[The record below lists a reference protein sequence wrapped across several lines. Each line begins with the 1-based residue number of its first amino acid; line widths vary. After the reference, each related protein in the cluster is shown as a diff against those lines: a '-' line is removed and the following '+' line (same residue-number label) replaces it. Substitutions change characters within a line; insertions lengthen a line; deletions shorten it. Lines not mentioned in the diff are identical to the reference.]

1 MPHASAC
8 DGHGVHQR
16 TRSSP
21 ESDMPNDPHQD
32 VDRSPPFDLAL
43 SRESPTVKRRQVLG
57 AVVAAGAL
65 WTARLASG
73 QGLAGQRME
82 MMGGAMSG
90 MSGMGAQSMT
100 TPSVAPFNRALP
112 IPAQRH
118 GQLEA
123 DGSLAYALRMAPGR
137 AELLAGVQTPTWG
150 YNGAYLGP
158 ALRVPQGKPVR
169 ITLHNDLNQATTT
182 HWHGAHVP
190 GRMDG
195 GPQSLIAPGQSRD
208 DTFTLHQPG
217 ATLWYHPHPDGRTG
231 AHVYAGLA
239 GLLLLDDG
247 VDTSLGLPHTWG
259 VDDIPVVLQD
269 RRIAADGTLQYMTSM
284 ADRMGMKGNRF
295 LVNGCEQPY
304 VQVPAQWV
312 RLRVLNGSNARV
324 YNLALAESRSFQM
337 IASDA
342 GLLAHPVEMRSL
354 LLAPGERAEL
364 LLDLRRL
371 QGRSLILRS
380 DSGTVVPGLSSMP
393 MDADVFDREGFD
405 LLQLRVTAP
414 TANPGRLPAKL
425 ATVPELPSQ
434 APLRRFSLQGMRA
447 MMAGGMGGMMNG
459 MMGRQAGSGN
469 TGPGGMSLGVGMQ
482 HLFSINHQFMNMAVI
497 NQRVRLGSTE
507 IWEVSNDA
515 EMAHPFHAHGTSF
528 QILSRNGMA
537 PPDHERGWKDV
548 VFVRRN
554 ETVRLAARF
563 DQPADL
569 AHPFMYHCHILEHED
584 NGMMGQFTVA

>member
-1 MPHASAC
+1 MP
-8 DGHGVHQR
+8 
-16 TRSSP
+16 
-21 ESDMPNDPHQD
+21 SDPQQD
-32 VDRSPPFDLAL
+32 VDRSLQCDLA
-43 SRESPTVKRRQVLG
+43 SPPGAETLTRRQVLG
-57 AVVAAGAL
+57 AVAAGGTL
-65 WTARLASG
+65 WAARLARG
-73 QGLAGQRME
+73 QGMTGQHMG

-90 MSGMGAQSMT
+90 MSGMGAQPMT
-100 TPSVAPFNRALP
+100 KPQAASFNRRLP
-112 IPAQRH
+112 IPAQLH
-118 GQLEA
+118 GQPEA
-123 DGSLAYALRMAPGR
+123 DGSLAYALRMAQGR
-137 AELLAGVQTPTWG
+137 VELLAGVQTPTWG

-169 ITLHNDLNQATTT
+169 ITLHNDLNQSTTT

-247 VDTSLGLPHTWG
+247 VDASLGLPQTWG
-259 VDDIPVVLQD
+259 VDDIPVILQD
-269 RRIAADGTLQYMTSM
+269 RRIAADGTLLYMTGM
-284 ADRMGMKGNRF
+284 MDRMGMKGNRF
-295 LVNGCEQPY
+295 LVNGCEQPH

-324 YNLALAESRSFQM
+324 YNLAFADARGFQM
-337 IASDA
+337 IAGDA

-371 QGRSLILRS
+371 QGKTLILRS

-393 MDADVFDREGFD
+393 MDADAFDREGFE

-414 TANPGRLPAKL
+414 NARPSRLPAKL
-425 ATVPELPSQ
+425 AAPSVLRAD

-469 TGPGGMSLGVGMQ
+469 TGPGGMSLGVGIQ
-482 HLFSINHQFMNMAVI
+482 RLFSINHQFMNMEVI

-515 EMAHPFHAHGTSF
+515 EMAHPFHLHGTSF

-548 VFVRRN
+548 VFVRRD
-554 ETVRLAARF
+554 ETVRLIAHF
-563 DQPADL
+563 GQPAAQDY
-569 AHPFMYHCHILEHED
+569 PFMYHCHILEHED
-584 NGMMGQFTVA
+584 NGMMGQLTVT

>member
-1 MPHASAC
+1 MP
-8 DGHGVHQR
+8 
-16 TRSSP
+16 
-21 ESDMPNDPHQD
+21 SDPQQD
-32 VDRSPPFDLAL
+32 VDRSLQCDLASHPGAETL
-43 SRESPTVKRRQVLG
+43 TRRQVLG
-57 AVVAAGAL
+57 AVAAGGTL
-65 WTARLASG
+65 WAARLARG
-73 QGLAGQRME
+73 QGMTGQHMG

-90 MSGMGAQSMT
+90 MSGMGAQPMT
-100 TPSVAPFNRALP
+100 KPQAASFNRRLP
-112 IPAQRH
+112 IPAQLH

-123 DGSLAYALRMAPGR
+123 DGSLAYALRMAQGR

-169 ITLHNDLNQATTT
+169 ITLHNDLNQSTTT

-231 AHVYAGLA
+231 AQVYAGLA

-247 VDTSLGLPHTWG
+247 VDASLGLPQTWG
-259 VDDIPVVLQD
+259 VDDIPVILQD
-269 RRIAADGTLQYMTSM
+269 RRMAADGTLLYMTGM
-284 ADRMGMKGNRF
+284 MDRMGMKGNRF
-295 LVNGCEQPY
+295 LVNGCEQPH

-324 YNLALAESRSFQM
+324 YNLAFADARGFQM
-337 IASDA
+337 IAGDA

-371 QGRSLILRS
+371 QGKTLILRS
-380 DSGTVVPGLSSMP
+380 NSGTVVPGLSSMP
-393 MDADVFDREGFD
+393 MDADAFDREGFE

-414 TANPGRLPAKL
+414 NAMSSRLPAKL
-425 ATVPELPSQ
+425 ATPSVLRAD

-482 HLFSINHQFMNMAVI
+482 RLFSINHQFMNMAVI

-515 EMAHPFHAHGTSF
+515 EMAHPFHLHGTSF

-548 VFVRRN
+548 VFVRRD
-554 ETVRLAARF
+554 ETVRLIAHFGQLAAQ
-563 DQPADL
+563 DY
-569 AHPFMYHCHILEHED
+569 PFMYHCHILEHED
-584 NGMMGQFTVA
+584 NGMMGQLTVT